1 MVSGGELNVRI
12 IYGLLT
18 TLKKLLSENRKT
30 KNDFVAVKKYL
41 ICDKYECYKVPQL
54 NCKFRSLAVSPQDM
68 TTEQKM
74 RFSIKDF
81 FSKWEHIFCAAYL
94 VGKYHVKKL

>member
-30 KNDFVAVKKYL
+30 KNDFVAVTKYL
-41 ICDKYECYKVPQL
+41 ICDKYEFLY
-54 NCKFRSLAVSPQDM
+54 S
-68 TTEQKM
+68 
-74 RFSIKDF
+74 RFSNVTRF
-81 FSKWEHIFCAAYL
+81 LNLTVNLEVWPL
-94 VGKYHVKKL
+94 VLRT

>member
-41 ICDKYECYKVPQL
+41 ICDKYEFLYSHFSNVTRFL
-54 NCKFRSLAVSPQDM
+54 NLTVNLEVWP
-68 TTEQKM
+68 
-74 RFSIKDF
+74 
-81 FSKWEHIFCAAYL
+81 L
-94 VGKYHVKKL
+94 VLRT